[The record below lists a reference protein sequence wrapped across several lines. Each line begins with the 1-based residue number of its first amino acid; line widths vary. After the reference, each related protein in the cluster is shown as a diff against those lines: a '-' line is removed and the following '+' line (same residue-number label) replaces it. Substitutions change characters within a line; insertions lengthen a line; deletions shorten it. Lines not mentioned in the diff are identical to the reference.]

1 MLNEAEANI
10 EQLDSNSLKQLLLSF
25 EKKITKN
32 LKMRM
37 KNSDDPEKFMESE
50 LELHAELNELYAV
63 AASPEL
69 YPTFVDAGSVTSVL
83 GIHKYCRVSIILIEL
98 LTSTLIVLLL
108 LPPNT
113 LLPLDQLAP
122 LISSTPMSC
131 QV

>member
-1 MLNEAEANI
+1 MLDEAEANI

-32 LKMRM
+32 MKMRM

-50 LELHAELNELYAV
+50 LELHAEINELYAV

-83 GIHKYCRVSIILIEL
+83 GTYGGHCRVLN
-98 LTSTLIVLLL
+98 VL
-108 LPPNT
+108 NT
-113 LLPLDQLAP
+113 LLFLT
-122 LISSTPMSC
+122 LILTKII
-131 QV
+131 VV